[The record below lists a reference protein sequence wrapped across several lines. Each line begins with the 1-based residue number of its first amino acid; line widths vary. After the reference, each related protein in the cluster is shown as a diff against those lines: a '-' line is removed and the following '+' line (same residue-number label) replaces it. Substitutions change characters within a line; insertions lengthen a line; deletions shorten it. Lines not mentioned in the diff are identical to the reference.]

1 MKFEITKAVEI
12 LRQTPYTLSQLLQNL
27 SGEWINNNEGG
38 DSWSPYDIVGH
49 LIHGDKT
56 DWIQRIRIILEHG
69 EAKPF
74 EPFDRFAQFKNSEGK
89 SILDLLNE
97 FTVLR
102 EENLKVLDKLKITND
117 KLNKRGI
124 HPEFGIVTLS
134 QLLATWA
141 VHDLDHIAQ
150 IARVLS
156 KQYTD
161 EVGPWKKY
169 LTILKSV

>member
-1 MKFEITKAVEI
+1 MKFEITKTVEI

-27 SGEWINNNEGG
+27 SGEWIMNNEGG

-74 EPFDRFAQFKNSEGK
+74 DPFDRFAQFKNSEGK
-89 SILDLLNE
+89 SLSDLLYD

-102 EENLKVLDKLKITND
+102 EENLKVLDGLNITSD
-117 KLNKRGI
+117 KLNMRGI